1 MKYCYQS
8 LIRLI
13 ALLEDIV
20 CFSGLVICS
29 LLVFFQV
36 LNRYLLHIEIM
47 WIGDLTLYLYV
58 PFMFLTI
65 AMTAR
70 EKGHTTVDVFV
81 DIFFKDR
88 PRSLLVYQIGINLV
102 VLAILFYLLPL
113 GHKLFINAV
122 KYPEYGT
129 LVTWFNTSWNRE
141 VLYVV
146 LILCIIHTLH
156 HLGLQFRK
164 VYKEFHQGPD
174 GERNVTPGNESN
186 RSAT

>member
-1 MKYCYQS
+1 MKKWYLY

-13 ALLEDIV
+13 GWMEDGI
-20 CFSGLVICS
+20 CYAGLMVCS

-36 LNRYLLHIEIM
+36 LNRYLLHFEIM

-58 PFMFLTI
+58 PFMLLAI

-88 PRSLLVYQIGINLV
+88 PRALRVYQAGINLV
-102 VLAILFYLLPL
+102 VLVVILYLLPL
-113 GHKLFINAV
+113 GHKLFINAAM
-122 KYPEYGT
+122 YPQYGT

-141 VLYVV
+141 LLYIV
-146 LILCIIHTLH
+146 LILCAVHTAH
-156 HLGLQFRK
+156 HLGIQLMDLYR
-164 VYKEFHQGPD
+164 EFCSVSRDTSP
-174 GERNVTPGNESN
+174 PGGGSAEN
-186 RSAT
+186 RRTT